1 MKVKCID
8 THTPRSDRRKGQPQG
23 IKVGGIYDVAEI
35 LPQTGQ
41 YSIMNE
47 DSKMSRYNQFRFEVV
62 DDSPVMPLRQA
73 FNSLTTHMRV
83 RIREL
88 EKKVVKEMSTDLEFE
103 NLRLRAVV
111 ENLTN
116 KLRPYLE
123 EDFVDARVN
132 FIAKTLYPQRRYM
145 GQTPAEF
152 RDPHAHASVM
162 FHGVSNF
169 CAEIC
174 SDGWFDL
181 TVEYQ
186 CGDCTELYTQYFPKA
201 WIDYDN
207 QISEKDLYQLMRDW
221 CMTETIKI
229 EAEFEAKRIQNLLTK
244 EKVIKELEERL
255 KLLKGE

>member
-8 THTPRSDRRKGQPQG
+8 THTPRSDGRKGQPQG
-23 IKVGGIYDVAEI
+23 IKVGGVYDVAEI
-35 LPQTGQ
+35 LPQSSQ
-41 YSIMNE
+41 YSIMND

-73 FNSLTTHMRV
+73 FNSLTTSMRV

-88 EKKVVKEMSTDLEFE
+88 EIKAKEMSTDLEFE

-116 KLRPYLE
+116 KLRPYLKE
-123 EDFVDARVN
+123 EFEEGRVK

-145 GQTPAEF
+145 GQKPAEF

-162 FHGVSNF
+162 FHGVSHF
-169 CAEIC
+169 CSEIC
-174 SDGWFDL
+174 SDGLFDL

-207 QISEKDLYQLMRDW
+207 QISNDDLYQLMWEW
-221 CMTETIKI
+221 CNAETIKI
-229 EAEFEAKRIQNLLTK
+229 EAEYEAKRIKNLRTK
-244 EKVIKELEERL
+244 EKEIKELEERL
-255 KLLKGE
+255 SKLKAE

>member
-8 THTPRSDRRKGQPQG
+8 THTPRSDGRKGPPQG
-23 IKVGGIYDVAEI
+23 IKVGSVYDVAEI
-35 LPQTGQ
+35 LPQTNQ
-41 YSIMNE
+41 YSIIND
-47 DSKMSRYNQFRFEVV
+47 DSKMSRYDQSRFEVV

-88 EKKVVKEMSTDLEFE
+88 EIKAKEMNNEELEFE

-116 KLRPYLE
+116 KLRPYLKE
-123 EDFVDARVN
+123 EFEEERAR
-132 FIAKTLYPQRRYM
+132 FIANALYPQRPYLGR
-145 GQTPAEF
+145 PSAEF
-152 RDPHAHASVM
+152 RNPHAHKSVVL
-162 FHGVSNF
+162 HGVESYSIQNG
-169 CAEIC
+169 ALELVV
-174 SDGWFDL
+174 SYW
-181 TVEYQ
+181 
-186 CGDCTELYTQYFPKA
+186 CGDSLERYTQELPKE

-207 QISEKDLYQLMRDW
+207 QISKTVLFEVIREW
-221 CMTETIKI
+221 CTNETIKI
-229 EAEFEAKRIQNLLTK
+229 EAEQEAKRVENLQTK